1 MRVRY
6 FIGYFLLILAIFS
19 QATPQGVAQAIQRDS
34 LATSSASIAQIKWL
48 RKNLQQNNRLL
59 NRFTADSLLRAAR
72 RLNDRASQL
81 VALCQL
87 ATSQRQEDSQSQTAN
102 IRQAEALSLAAQL
115 IDVRE
120 VGWALSTVGN
130 LMKQDTNARLLP
142 VVRAL
147 STSMNQAAVR
157 MKENPQRGRFF
168 QPSTEELAKVPF
180 PTARPTLPSHRFNTE
195 KFTQVTPPS
204 SIHFTEGWLD
214 SLVRLGRQPSPELT
228 KLTEKKKIRDS
239 SHQLSQTFAQRGD
252 YAKAYNYY
260 VQYTAYKDSL
270 AAEVTARQLAAIK
283 FRQTSQ
289 KKEAQIK
296 LLVAERKLREQDARQ
311 QRQLLFLLVGLAFL
325 LFAFS
330 ITLVRSNRQRMR
342 TNQQLHDQKE
352 ALQHTLSE
360 LKTTQN
366 QLIQSEK
373 MAALG
378 ELTAGIAHEIQ
389 NPLNFVNNFSEVS
402 AELVDELVEVQHETG
417 PVDELQAELLADLK
431 QNLQKITQHGGRA
444 SAIVKGMLEHSRKVT
459 GEKEPT
465 DLNSLAEEQLRLTY
479 HTIQRNDPTFEANLI
494 TELDTTL
501 GLTNVVQQEI
511 SRVLMNLY
519 TNAFYALQQK
529 LALNPTGFTPELRVH
544 SERRGTYILISI
556 WDNGTGIPEAVREK
570 IYQPFFTTKPNGVGT
585 GLGLS
590 LSYDIIT
597 KGYGG
602 TLTLSTEYGQF
613 TEFTITL
620 PASD

>member
-1 MRVRY
+1 
-6 FIGYFLLILAIFS
+6 
-19 QATPQGVAQAIQRDS
+19 
-34 LATSSASIAQIKWL
+34 
-48 RKNLQQNNRLL
+48 
-59 NRFTADSLLRAAR
+59 
-72 RLNDRASQL
+72 
-81 VALCQL
+81 
-87 ATSQRQEDSQSQTAN
+87 
-102 IRQAEALSLAAQL
+102 
-115 IDVRE
+115 
-120 VGWALSTVGN
+120 
-130 LMKQDTNARLLP
+130 
-142 VVRAL
+142 
-147 STSMNQAAVR
+147 
-157 MKENPQRGRFF
+157 
-168 QPSTEELAKVPF
+168 
-180 PTARPTLPSHRFNTE
+180 
-195 KFTQVTPPS
+195 
-204 SIHFTEGWLD
+204 
-214 SLVRLGRQPSPELT
+214 
-228 KLTEKKKIRDS
+228 
-239 SHQLSQTFAQRGD
+239 
-252 YAKAYNYY
+252 
-260 VQYTAYKDSL
+260 
-270 AAEVTARQLAAIK
+270 
-283 FRQTSQ
+283 
-289 KKEAQIK
+289 
-296 LLVAERKLREQDARQ
+296 
-311 QRQLLFLLVGLAFL
+311 
-325 LFAFS
+325 
-330 ITLVRSNRQRMR
+330 MR